1 MYASLRIALLASAA
15 ALAACASAPPGATP
29 SVAAAAAPFTQ
40 TCAPINEQQVAAL
53 FDRWNASLA
62 TGNPHKVVENYAP
75 TSLLLPTVSNK
86 PRYSAAEKEDYFE
99 HFLHDSPRGKIDQ
112 RFVSIGCN
120 TAVDA
125 GLYTFTFAKTGA
137 VVKARYS
144 YTYAFIDGKW
154 LITSHH
160 SSAMPEK

>member
-1 MYASLRIALLASAA
+1 MYVSLRIALLASAA
-15 ALAACASAPPGATP
+15 SLAACASEPSTP
-29 SVAAAAAPFTQ
+29 AAPAASTQ
-40 TCAPINEQQVAAL
+40 TCAPINEQQVASL

-99 HFLHDSPRGKIDQ
+99 HFLHDSPSGKIEQ

-144 YTYAFIDGKW
+144 YTYAYMGEKW